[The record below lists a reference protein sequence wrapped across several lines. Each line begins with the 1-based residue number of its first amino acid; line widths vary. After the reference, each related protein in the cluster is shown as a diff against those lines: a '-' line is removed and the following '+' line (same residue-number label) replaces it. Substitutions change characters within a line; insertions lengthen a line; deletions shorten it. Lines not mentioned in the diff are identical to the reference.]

1 MDDFFMIF
9 VYGFLLVLIWLN
21 LRIWLHILG
30 IWRIKR
36 DWLCLAASWL
46 FDRVEVLIWRC
57 FHLDG

>member
-1 MDDFFMIF
+1 MIF

-21 LRIWLHILG
+21 LRHILG